1 MEIKNIFIVL
11 TPFQKSTMLQLFNP
25 LFNERSTLVFHSEH
39 TTFNDYNCEIASINN
54 FKFSR
59 KKLLNYKFYQE
70 SKKAIARIR
79 DEINDMEHLYKLGKK
94 LNIYIGSE
102 KDIFT
107 QMFLNTSFI
116 AVRLKDLIAVEE
128 GLGYYKYDPSIKIKF
143 TKLAYKYL
151 APLLFKEKLNFIYTL
166 GVDPRI
172 NKVYARLPDMLPIKS
187 NEVTYYS
194 IAKRESWADK
204 KDTIASSKILI
215 FSFPNQDY
223 GVDGKEK
230 VKIFETLIESLKEKT
245 IIIKPHPREDSGF
258 FNIFADYEN
267 IQVINK
273 DKTGESLNYFEYQKI
288 INFSS
293 SVIIDILTAGYPTK
307 RVYTIF
313 MKENSKLAFFTK
325 TSCIRLSELYNY
337 NFEN

>member
-11 TPFQKSTMLQLFNP
+11 TPFQKSTMLQLFDP

-39 TTFNDYNCEIASINN
+39 TTFKDYKCETAPLND

-79 DEINDMEHLYKLGKK
+79 YEINNLEIRYRLGKK
-94 LNIYIGSE
+94 INIYIGSE

-107 QMFLNTSFI
+107 QMFLNTPFI
-116 AVRLKDLIAVEE
+116 AARLEDLIAVEE

-143 TKLAYKYL
+143 IKLAYKYL
-151 APLLFKEKLNFIYTL
+151 TPLLFKQKLNFIYTL

-187 NEVTYYS
+187 NEVTYRS
-194 IAKRESWADK
+194 IEKSVSPADK
-204 KDTIASSKILI
+204 KDTINSRKILI

-223 GVDGKEK
+223 GVDEEEK
-230 VKIFETLIESLKEKT
+230 VKIFETLINSLKEKT
-245 IIIKPHPREDSGF
+245 IVIKPHPREDADF
-258 FNIFADYEN
+258 FNKFAHYEN
-267 IQVINK
+267 IQVLNK
-273 DKTGESLNYFEYQKI
+273 DKTGESLDYFEYQKI

-293 SVIIDILTAGYPTK
+293 SIIIDILTAGYPTK
-307 RVYTIF
+307 LVYTIF
-313 MKENSKLAFFTK
+313 MKENSKLAFFNK
-325 TSCIRLSELYNY
+325 TSCIKLSELYNF